1 MVGNVELN
9 VSTTAHIKYFVWEV
23 SSVTST
29 WACQSKKAVID
40 CGLIICFPV
49 VASRKHPFA
58 WATKAKRKKKWD
70 TGSLDRSWP
79 PLPRHAKIAYAASWK
94 SWSGAFFAPSSFE
107 SSPPVPS
114 VGHPARSVLQQSPK
128 ERSKKTGLGVAF
140 VIQGVDSPGW
150 MSVSIL

>member
-58 WATKAKRKKKWD
+58 WATKAKRKKK
-70 TGSLDRSWP
+70 
-79 PLPRHAKIAYAASWK
+79 
-94 SWSGAFFAPSSFE
+94 
-107 SSPPVPS
+107 
-114 VGHPARSVLQQSPK
+114 
-128 ERSKKTGLGVAF
+128 
-140 VIQGVDSPGW
+140 
-150 MSVSIL
+150 